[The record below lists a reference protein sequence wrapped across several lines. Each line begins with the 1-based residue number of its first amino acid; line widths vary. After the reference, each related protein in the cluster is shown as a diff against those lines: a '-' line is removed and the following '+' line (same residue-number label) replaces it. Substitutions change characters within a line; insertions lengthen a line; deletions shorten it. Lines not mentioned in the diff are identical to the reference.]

1 MIEIRELQK
10 QDIDQISEIEK
21 RCFSDPWSRESFE
34 EVLTSPSFLCLV
46 VLLDGKIAGYVVI
59 IIAADECEIVNV
71 ATDISFRR
79 QGIASKLLE
88 SVFALSK
95 TNKVRAYYLEVRESN
110 VTAKGLYSKY
120 GFVEIGVR
128 KKYYKNPVEDAILMR
143 RLIIGEV

>member
-110 VTAKGLYSKY
+110 ATAKGLYSKY
-120 GFVEIGVR
+120 GFVEIGIR